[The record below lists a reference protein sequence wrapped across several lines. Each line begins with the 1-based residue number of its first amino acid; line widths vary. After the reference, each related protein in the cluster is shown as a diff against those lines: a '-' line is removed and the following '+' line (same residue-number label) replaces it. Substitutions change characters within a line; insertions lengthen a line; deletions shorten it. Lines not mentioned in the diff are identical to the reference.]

1 MVSSLSSVK
10 IYIKNVEILGTEKTY
25 SNMFGNLNVY
35 NPAGLDH
42 ILGQS
47 PPRVIEAV
55 GFTYS

>member
-1 MVSSLSSVK
+1 
-10 IYIKNVEILGTEKTY
+10 
-25 SNMFGNLNVY
+25 MFGNLNAN